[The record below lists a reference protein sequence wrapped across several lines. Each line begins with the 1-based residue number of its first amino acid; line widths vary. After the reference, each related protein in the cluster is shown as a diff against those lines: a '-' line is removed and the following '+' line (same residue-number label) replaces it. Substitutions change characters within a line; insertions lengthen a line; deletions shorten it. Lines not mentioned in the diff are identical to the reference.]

1 MSKLESPA
9 DLGPMILNVKGVR
22 KNFEDKEVLK
32 GIDLEVYRGQIVALI
47 GSSGSGK
54 STLLRSVNLLEEISD
69 GQILLN
75 DVDISDPRVDQD
87 EVRRQIGL
95 VFQAFNLFAHL
106 SILENITLAL
116 RHVQGMQAA
125 EAKTHALG
133 LLERIGL
140 AEKAD
145 DYPDKLSGG
154 QQQRTAIIRAVAL
167 NPTLLLLDEVTS
179 ALDPEL
185 VGEVLELIR
194 DLKASGTSILMA
206 THELSFARDVADWVV
221 FLDGG
226 VIIEEGPAKDFF
238 ENPKM
243 PRTKEFL
250 QRLRSRAGEN
260 QPQRQA

>member
-1 MSKLESPA
+1 VT
-9 DLGPMILNVKGVR
+9 DLGPMILNVKGLH
-22 KNFEDKEVLK
+22 KSFEDKDVLN

-54 STLLRSVNLLEEISD
+54 STLLRCVNLLEEISD
-69 GQILLN
+69 GQIFLN
-75 DVDISDPRVDQD
+75 DEDISDPKVNQD

-106 SILENITLAL
+106 SIEENITLAL
-116 RHVQGMQAA
+116 RHVKGLSTA
-125 EAKTHALG
+125 EAKTKALA

-154 QQQRTAIIRAVAL
+154 QQQRTAIMRAVAL
-167 NPTLLLLDEVTS
+167 EPTLLLLDEVTS

-194 DLKASGTSILMA
+194 DLKAGGTSILMA
-206 THELSFARDVADWVV
+206 THELTFARDVADWVV

-226 VIIEEGPAKDFF
+226 VIIEEGPAKEFF
-238 ENPKM
+238 ANPQN
-243 PRTKEFL
+243 PRTIEFL
-250 QRLRSRAGEN
+250 QRLRRRAGD
-260 QPQRQA
+260 A

>member
-1 MSKLESPA
+1 MT
-9 DLGPMILNVKGVR
+9 DLGPMILNVKGLH
-22 KNFEDKEVLK
+22 KSFEDKDVLK
-32 GIDLEVYRGQIVALI
+32 GIDLELYRGQIVALI

-54 STLLRSVNLLEEISD
+54 STLLRCVNLLEEISD
-69 GQILLN
+69 GQIFLN
-75 DVDISDPRVDQD
+75 DEDISEPTVNQD

-106 SILENITLAL
+106 SIEENITLAL
-116 RHVQGMQAA
+116 RHVKSLSAA
-125 EAKTHALG
+125 EAKTKALA

-154 QQQRTAIIRAVAL
+154 QQQRTAIMRAVAL
-167 NPTLLLLDEVTS
+167 EPTLLLLDEVTS

-194 DLKASGTSILMA
+194 DLKAGGTSILMA
-206 THELSFARDVADWVV
+206 THELTFARDVADWVV

-226 VIIEEGPAKDFF
+226 VIIEEGPAKEFF
-238 ENPKM
+238 ASPQN
-243 PRTKEFL
+243 PRTIEFL
-250 QRLRSRAGEN
+250 QRLRRRAGD
-260 QPQRQA
+260 A

>member
-1 MSKLESPA
+1 MYK
-9 DLGPMILNVKGVR
+9 
-22 KNFEDKEVLK
+22 
-32 GIDLEVYRGQIVALI
+32 
-47 GSSGSGK
+47 
-54 STLLRSVNLLEEISD
+54 
-69 GQILLN
+69 
-75 DVDISDPRVDQD
+75 
-87 EVRRQIGL
+87 RQ
-95 VFQAFNLFAHL
+95 
-106 SILENITLAL
+106 
-116 RHVQGMQAA
+116 A

-238 ENPKM
+238 ENPKKA
-243 PRTKEFL
+243 RTKEFL

-260 QPQRQA
+260 